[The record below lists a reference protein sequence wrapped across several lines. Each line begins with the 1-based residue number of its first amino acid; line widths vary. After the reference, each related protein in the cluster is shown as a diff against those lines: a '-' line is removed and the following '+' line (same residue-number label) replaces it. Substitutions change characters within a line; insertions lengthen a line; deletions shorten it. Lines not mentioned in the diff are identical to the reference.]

1 MTYLDVFRKP
11 ESGPQEWI
19 EILYAGETIKKVDVI
34 SPAEMPLFM
43 RHHVHT
49 MSRSTS
55 GEDTFLLYGL
65 KTEVNG
71 IENPANDE
79 NREYVYATDRVYFR
93 IMPSE
98 LQGHGIDGVPAWL
111 RVRIH

>member
-1 MTYLDVFRKP
+1 
-11 ESGPQEWI
+11 
-19 EILYAGETIKKVDVI
+19 
-34 SPAEMPLFM
+34 
-43 RHHVHT
+43 
-49 MSRSTS
+49 
-55 GEDTFLLYGL
+55 LLYGL